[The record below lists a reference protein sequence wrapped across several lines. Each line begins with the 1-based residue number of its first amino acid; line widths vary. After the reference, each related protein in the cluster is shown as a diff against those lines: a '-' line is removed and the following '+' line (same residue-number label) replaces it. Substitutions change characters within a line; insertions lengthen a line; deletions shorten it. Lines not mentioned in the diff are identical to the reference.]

1 MNISS
6 TPFIRNDYWPDQN
19 DINELN
25 KRIDEAENET
35 SIVNSRLSNDI
46 ENVSANLNSYIS
58 NQANTTI
65 ANNIIV
71 NSLNANYA
79 TGKFANFT
87 NTFTNNAYVEN
98 LTVNKPVFDIT
109 LNTPHIENV
118 TSLGGNIYDANI
130 FNVSITGG
138 NVAFNSASIED
149 LTAEN
154 ATISDVNIQSGHAI
168 LNTINVDTLKVN
180 NPVSD
185 ITLNAPNI
193 ENVTS
198 LGGNISDANIL
209 NANLVGGNA
218 ILNSVNTE
226 SLVAV
231 NTAISNVNIL
241 DGDVNLNKAIINNVS
256 ASNATILNL
265 FVNTE
270 PGPITSSAV
279 LGYDSDGRVIPIH
292 AAYDVSFPENANY
305 LFTDQYGTA
314 IAGTAATAVG
324 ETDNLITS
332 FAVKNALDIVN
343 DSFNSVNN
351 VFNDIGSWQNTF
363 ENSVANSF
371 NNVNNT
377 FNSVNSSIASSL
389 NNVNNAFNNSFN
401 NVNNKFNNVNNTFN
415 NVNSYISG
423 SINNVNNSFNNVN
436 NTFNNVNN
444 VISNVN
450 NTSVNAATLAGS
462 VSSSLVGN
470 AVPYTSTSL
479 MDYRG
484 VTTIKFVTPAR
495 ASYVSQM
502 VITFPEYGY
511 LFICQGLMYTAGS
524 NDARTITLTR
534 SGPHA
539 SFTASGT
546 ISLRKAYY
554 NARGSLSFDNPIAY
568 TPSISGNNLILTG
581 SGVTL
586 TIPLNSYILSIS
598 KTYANY
604 PSISLPNTPAPVYI
618 DFNTS
623 NHTLEYSSNVIIDN
637 NYNRIYNEDMGSI
650 FDGCTSFNQP
660 VNIPSYVTGISSIF
674 SGCTSFNQPV
684 TIPSG
689 VTAIGSAFSG
699 CTQFNKP
706 VTIPS
711 GVTDMSYTF
720 SGCTKFNQPLNIP
733 SSVSAIRAMLNG
745 CTSFNQNDIYLHA
758 TLGRYPM
765 DEAFKSVSRIG
776 NIHIP
781 ASVPKATSNEMYN
794 CLVNGATGHTFAAAN
809 VKNDL

>member
-35 SIVNSRLSNDI
+35 SLVNSRLSNDI

-138 NVAFNSASIED
+138 NVAFNSVNIED

-154 ATISDVNIQSGHAI
+154 ATISNVNIQSGHAV

-180 NPVSD
+180 NPVSG

-231 NTAISNVNIL
+231 NAAISNVNIL

-265 FVNTE
+265 FVNTQPE
-270 PGPITSSAV
+270 PVTSSAV

-292 AAYDVSFPENANY
+292 ASYDVSFPENANY

-324 ETDNLITS
+324 ETNNLITS

-343 DSFNSVNN
+343 ESFNSVNN

-371 NNVNNT
+371 NDVNNK
-377 FNSVNSSIASSL
+377 FNIVNSSIASSL
-389 NNVNNAFNNSFN
+389 NNVNNSF
-401 NVNNKFNNVNNTFN
+401 
-415 NVNSYISG
+415 
-423 SINNVNNSFNNVN
+423 NNVNNSFNAVNTKFNSVN
-436 NTFNNVNN
+436 NTTYNISDNVYYLKTALAPLMSLPVAN
-444 VISNVN
+444 VSGWAGSSSPVNIRGITEFVVAPFAASAMTGSDVGNGVKLNVSG
-450 NTSVNAATLAGS
+450 TKATLALPNLQWTKTLMDRAFEGC
-462 VSSSLVGN
+462 SSLNSNIWIPVG
-470 AVPYTSTSL
+470 VTSL
-479 MDYRG
+479 FRTFRQCTSLNQNISIPTG
-484 VTTIKFVTPAR
+484 VTN
-495 ASYVSQM
+495 M
-502 VITFPEYGY
+502 YGV
-511 LFICQGLMYTAGS
+511 FQ
-524 NDARTITLTR
+524 D
-534 SGPHA
+534 
-539 SFTASGT
+539 
-546 ISLRKAYY
+546 
-554 NARGSLSFDNPIAY
+554 
-568 TPSISGNNLILTG
+568 
-581 SGVTL
+581 
-586 TIPLNSYILSIS
+586 
-598 KTYANY
+598 
-604 PSISLPNTPAPVYI
+604 
-618 DFNTS
+618 
-623 NHTLEYSSNVIIDN
+623 
-637 NYNRIYNEDMGSI
+637 
-650 FDGCTSFNQP
+650 CTSFNQP
-660 VNIPSYVTGISSIF
+660 NIYIYSNDIARMDY
-674 SGCTSFNQPV
+674 
-684 TIPSG
+684 
-689 VTAIGSAFSG
+689 AF
-699 CTQFNKP
+699 
-706 VTIPS
+706 
-711 GVTDMSYTF
+711 
-720 SGCTKFNQPLNIP
+720 
-733 SSVSAIRAMLNG
+733 NG
-745 CTSFNQNDIYLHA
+745 CHINN
-758 TLGRYPM
+758 
-765 DEAFKSVSRIG
+765 V
-776 NIHIP
+776 HIP
-781 ASVPKATSNEMYN
+781 TSVPKSTSNVMYN
-794 CLVNGATGHTFAAAN
+794 SLVNGITGITFPAAN
-809 VKNDL
+809 IKNDL

>member
-35 SIVNSRLSNDI
+35 SLVNSRLSNDI

-138 NVAFNSASIED
+138 NVAFNSVSIED

-209 NANLVGGNA
+209 NVSIVGGNA
-218 ILNSVNTE
+218 TFNSVNTE

-231 NTAISNVNIL
+231 NAAISNVNIL

-332 FAVKNALDIVN
+332 FAVKNAIDIVN
-343 DSFNSVNN
+343 ESFNSVNN

-389 NNVNNAFNNSFN
+389 NNVNNAFNN
-401 NVNNKFNNVNNTFN
+401 VNNKFNNVNNTFN
-415 NVNSYISG
+415 S
-423 SINNVNNSFNNVN
+423 
-436 NTFNNVNN
+436 VNN

-450 NTSVNAATLAGS
+450 NTSVNAAILAGS
-462 VSSSLVGN
+462 VSSSLISN

-484 VTTIKFVTPAR
+484 VTSIKFVTPAR
-495 ASYVSQM
+495 ANYVSQM
-502 VITFPEYGY
+502 VITFPAHGS
-511 LFICQGLMYTAGS
+511 LFVCQGAWYTVGNNA
-524 NDARTITLTR
+524 ARTITFTR

-546 ISLRKAYY
+546 ISLQMASY
-554 NARGSLSFDNPIAY
+554 NSRGSLTYDTAIEY
-568 TPSISGNNLILTG
+568 TLSISGNNLILTG
-581 SGVTL
+581 NGVTL
-586 TIPLNSYILSIS
+586 TIPLNSYFLDIS
-598 KTYANY
+598 RTYANY

-637 NYNRIYNEDMGSI
+637 NYSRIYNEDMGSV
-650 FDGCTSFNQP
+650 FNGCTSFNQP
-660 VNIPSYVTGISSIF
+660 VNIPSYVTSISSIF
-674 SGCTSFNQPV
+674 NGCTSFNQPV
-684 TIPSG
+684 NIPSY
-689 VTAIGSAFSG
+689 VTSIGSAFNG
-699 CTQFNKP
+699 CTNFNRP

-720 SGCTKFNQPLNIP
+720 HGCTKFNQPLNIP
-733 SSVSAIRAMLNG
+733 SSVSSIRLMLSG
-745 CTSFNQNDIYLHA
+745 CTSFNQNDIYLRA
-758 TLGRYPM
+758 VLGRYSM
-765 DEAFKSVSRIG
+765 DGAFSSISRIG

-794 CLVNGATGHTFAAAN
+794 CLVNGAAGKTFAAAN
-809 VKNDL
+809 IKNDL

>member
-35 SIVNSRLSNDI
+35 SLVNSRLSNDI

-130 FNVSITGG
+130 FNVNITGG
-138 NVAFNSASIED
+138 NVAFNSVSIED

-154 ATISDVNIQSGHAI
+154 ATISNVNIQSGHAI

-209 NANLVGGNA
+209 NASIAGGNA
-218 ILNSVNTE
+218 TLNSVNTE

-231 NTAISNVNIL
+231 NAAISNVNIL

-292 AAYDVSFPENANY
+292 ATYDVGFPEDANY
-305 LFTDQYGTA
+305 LFTDHAGTA
-314 IAGTAATAVG
+314 FAGTAATAVG

-332 FAVKNALDIVN
+332 FAVKNAIDIVN
-343 DSFNSVNN
+343 ESFNSVNN
-351 VFNDIGSWQNTF
+351 VLNDIGSWQNTF

-371 NNVNNT
+371 NNVNNK
-377 FNSVNSSIASSL
+377 FNVVNSSIASSL

-423 SINNVNNSFNNVN
+423 SINNVNNKFNNVN
-436 NTFNNVNN
+436 NTFNSVNN
-444 VISNVN
+444 VINNVN
-450 NTSVNAATLAGS
+450 NTAVNAATLAGS
-462 VSSSLVGN
+462 VSSSLVGS
-470 AVPYTSTSL
+470 AIPYTSTSIV
-479 MDYRG
+479 DYRN
-484 VTTIKFVTPAR
+484 VEHIEFVTPANGI
-495 ASYVSQM
+495 YVSQLT
-502 VITFPEYGY
+502 VTLPPQTQTFTLNGRIYRV
-511 LFICQGLMYTAGS
+511 
-524 NDARTITLTR
+524 NDTNYRTIQFN
-534 SGPHA
+534 GNINHA
-539 SFTASGT
+539 FQPVTAS
-546 ISLRKAYY
+546 
-554 NARGSLSFDNPIAY
+554 IAIQERVKNSQGIMTWETAINY
-568 TPSISGNNLILTG
+568 TPSISGNNLVLSSSSNTI
-581 SGVTL
+581 V
-586 TIPLNSYILSIS
+586 IPLSSSLLELSR
-598 KTYANY
+598 TYDSCPNV
-604 PSISLPNTPAPVYI
+604 SLNNTPVPVFI
-618 DFNTS
+618 DFNSAT
-623 NHTLEYSSNVIIDN
+623 NTLIYSSSIAIDN
-637 NYNRIYNEDMGSI
+637 NYSRVYNEDIRSL
-650 FDGCTSFNQP
+650 FNGCTRFNQSI
-660 VNIPSYVTGISSIF
+660 NIPDYAICTGHMF
-674 SGCTSFNQPV
+674 SGCTN
-684 TIPSG
+684 
-689 VTAIGSAFSG
+689 
-699 CTQFNKP
+699 FNKP
-706 VTIPS
+706 INIP
-711 GVTDMSYTF
+711 GNITDVGYMF
-720 SGCTKFNQPLNIP
+720 SDCTKFNQSINVPA
-733 SSVSAIRAMLNG
+733 SVTDMRSMLYN
-745 CTSFNQNDIYLHA
+745 CTSFNQNDIYIHTIINDMSSMNLS
-758 TLGRYPM
+758 
-765 DEAFKSVSRIG
+765 FKNVSRIG

-781 ASVPKATSNEMYN
+781 SSVPKATSNVMYN
-794 CLVNGATGHTFAAAN
+794 TLVNGYTGLTFAAAN
-809 VKNDL
+809 IKNDL

>member
-35 SIVNSRLSNDI
+35 SLVNSRLSNDI

-118 TSLGGNIYDANI
+118 TSLGGNIYDANM

-138 NVAFNSASIED
+138 NVAFNSVSIED
-149 LTAEN
+149 LAAEN
-154 ATISDVNIQSGHAI
+154 ATISNVNIQSGHAI
-168 LNTINVDTLKVN
+168 LNTINVDTLTVN
-180 NPVSD
+180 NPVSG

-209 NANLVGGNA
+209 NASIVGGNA
-218 ILNSVNTE
+218 TLNSVNTE
-226 SLVAV
+226 SLAAV
-231 NTAISNVNIL
+231 NATISNVNIL
-241 DGDVNLNKAIINNVS
+241 DGDVNLNKAVIGDIN

-292 AAYDVSFPENANY
+292 ASYDVSFPENANY

-332 FAVKNALDIVN
+332 FAVKNAIDIVN
-343 DSFNSVNN
+343 ESFNTVNN

-371 NNVNNT
+371 NNVNNK
-377 FNSVNSSIASSL
+377 FNV
-389 NNVNNAFNNSFN
+389 
-401 NVNNKFNNVNNTFN
+401 VNNKFNDVNNTFN
-415 NVNSYISG
+415 S
-423 SINNVNNSFNNVN
+423 
-436 NTFNNVNN
+436 VNN

-450 NTSVNAATLAGS
+450 NTSANAAILAGS
-462 VSSSLVGN
+462 VSSSLISN

-479 MDYRG
+479 IDYRG
-484 VTTIKFVTPAR
+484 VTSIKFVTPAR
-495 ASYVSQM
+495 ATYVSQM
-502 VITFPEYGY
+502 VITIPEHGV
-511 LFICQGLMYTAGS
+511 LFICQGAMYTAGNNS
-524 NDARTITLTR
+524 ARTITFTR
-534 SGPHA
+534 SDPHA
-539 SFTASGT
+539 NFTASGT
-546 ISLRKAYY
+546 ISIQKAMYDD
-554 NARGSLSFDNPIAY
+554 RGSLYVTALIDY

-581 SGVTL
+581 SDVTL
-586 TIPLNSYILSIS
+586 TIPLNSYILSITR
-598 KTYANY
+598 TYANY
-604 PSISLPNTPAPVYI
+604 PSVSLPNTPAPVYL

-637 NYNRIYNEDMGSI
+637 NYSRIYNEDMGSV
-650 FDGCTSFNQP
+650 FYGCTSFNQP
-660 VNIPSYVTGISSIF
+660 VTIPSGVTGISYTF
-674 SGCTSFNQPV
+674 KGCTSFNQPV

-689 VTAIGSAFSG
+689 VTAMGHAFDG
-699 CTQFNKP
+699 CTNFNRP

-720 SGCTKFNQPLNIP
+720 KGCTSFNQPVTIP
-733 SSVSAIRAMLNG
+733 SSVSAIREMLSG

-758 TLGRYPM
+758 ALGRYPM
-765 DEAFKSVSRIG
+765 DSAFKSVSRIG

-794 CLVNGATGHTFAAAN
+794 SLVNGATGHTFAAAN
-809 VKNDL
+809 IKNDL

>member
-35 SIVNSRLSNDI
+35 SLVNSRLSNDI

-138 NVAFNSASIED
+138 NVAFNSVSIDD

-209 NANLVGGNA
+209 NVSIVGGNA
-218 ILNSVNTE
+218 TFNSINTE
-226 SLVAV
+226 SLAAV
-231 NTAISNVNIL
+231 NATISNVNIL
-241 DGDVNLNKAIINNVS
+241 DGDVNLNKAIINNVN

-265 FVNTE
+265 FVNTQPE
-270 PGPITSSAV
+270 PITSSAV
-279 LGYDSDGRVIPIH
+279 LGYDSEGRVIPIH
-292 AAYDVSFPENANY
+292 ASYDVGFPGDANY
-305 LFTDQYGTA
+305 LFTDHAGTA
-314 IAGTAATAVG
+314 FAGTAATAVDV
-324 ETDNLITS
+324 TNNLITS
-332 FAVKNALDIVN
+332 FAVKNAIDIVN
-343 DSFNSVNN
+343 ESFNSVNN
-351 VFNDIGSWQNTF
+351 ALNDIGSWQNTF

-377 FNSVNSSIASSL
+377 FNGV
-389 NNVNNAFNNSFN
+389 NNSFN
-401 NVNNKFNNVNNTFN
+401 NVNNSFNSVNTK
-415 NVNSYISG
+415 
-423 SINNVNNSFNNVN
+423 FNNVN

-450 NTSVNAATLAGS
+450 NTAVNANTLA
-462 VSSSLVGN
+462 SSLSSALVGN
-470 AVPYTSTSL
+470 AIPYNSNSL
-479 MDYRG
+479 LDYRN
-484 VTTIKFVTPAR
+484 VEHIAFVTPANEG
-495 ASYVSQM
+495 YVSEM
-502 VITFPEYGY
+502 TITFPP
-511 LFICQGLMYTAGS
+511 Q
-524 NDARTITLTR
+524 TL
-534 SGPHA
+534 PI
-539 SFTASGT
+539 TASDSRVYRVTNSTNRVVTLSGNANGT
-546 ISLRKAYY
+546 FQPVTASIAMQERTVDPELGIISWGASKSYV
-554 NARGSLSFDNPIAY
+554 
-568 TPSISGNNLILTG
+568 PSISGNNLVLT
-581 SGVTL
+581 STDN
-586 TIPLNSYILSIS
+586 TIRLPLNDSQIYVSRKYTRISVSIE
-598 KTYANY
+598 
-604 PSISLPNTPAPVYI
+604 NTAIPVFI
-618 DFNTS
+618 NFNTS
-623 NHTLEYSSNVIIDN
+623 TNTLTYSSNIDIDN
-637 NYNRIYNEDMGSI
+637 NYSRLYNTDMNSL
-650 FDGCTSFNQP
+650 FNGCTRFNQP
-660 VNIPSYVTGISSIF
+660 INIPNGTMFTTYMF
-674 SGCTSFNQPV
+674 NGCTNFNQS
-684 TIPSG
+684 I
-689 VTAIGSAFSG
+689 
-699 CTQFNKP
+699 
-706 VTIPS
+706 
-711 GVTDMSYTF
+711 
-720 SGCTKFNQPLNIP
+720 NIP
-733 SSVSAIRAMLNG
+733 SSVIAMESMLYG
-745 CTSFNQNDIYLHA
+745 CTHFNQNDIYIHA
-758 TLGRYPM
+758 VSNSPLFFFH
-765 DEAFKSVSRIG
+765 AFNSVSRIG

-781 ASVPKATSNEMYN
+781 ASVPKATSNIMYN
-794 CLVNGATGHTFAAAN
+794 CLVNGWSGYTFAAAN
-809 VKNDL
+809 IKNDL

>member
-35 SIVNSRLSNDI
+35 SLVNSRLSNDI

-118 TSLGGNIYDANI
+118 TSLGGNIYDANM

-138 NVAFNSASIED
+138 NVAFNSVSIED

-209 NANLVGGNA
+209 NVNIVGGNA
-218 ILNSVNTE
+218 TLNSVNTE

-231 NTAISNVNIL
+231 NAAISNVNIL

-270 PGPITSSAV
+270 PEPVTSSAV
-279 LGYDSDGRVIPIH
+279 LGYDSEGRVIPIH
-292 AAYDVSFPENANY
+292 ASYDVSFPEDANY
-305 LFTDQYGTA
+305 LFTDQHGTA
-314 IAGTAATAVG
+314 FAGTAATAVG

-332 FAVKNALDIVN
+332 FAVKNAIDIVN
-343 DSFNSVNN
+343 ESFNSVNN

-371 NNVNNT
+371 NDVNNT
-377 FNSVNSSIASSL
+377 FNAVNSSIAD
-389 NNVNNAFNNSFN
+389 SFN
-401 NVNNKFNNVNNTFN
+401 D
-415 NVNSYISG
+415 
-423 SINNVNNSFNNVN
+423 VNNSFNNVN
-436 NTFNNVNN
+436 NSFNNINNSFNNVNN
-444 VISNVN
+444 EISDVN
-450 NTSVNAATLAGS
+450 NTAVNANTLA
-462 VSSSLVGN
+462 SSLLSALVGN

-484 VTTIKFVTPAR
+484 VTSIKFVTPAR

-502 VITFPEYGY
+502 VITFPPQNRP
-511 LFICQGLMYTAGS
+511 FNCAGEVYRV
-524 NDARTITLTR
+524 NNNNARTITLTR

-539 SFTASGT
+539 SFTSSGT
-546 ISLRKAYY
+546 ISLQKRSI
-554 NARGSLSFDNPIAY
+554 NGRGSITWDTGKDY
-568 TPSISGNNLILTG
+568 TPSVSGNNLILTG
-581 SGVTL
+581 SDETL
-586 TIPLNSYILSIS
+586 TIPLDSYFLSIS

-637 NYNRIYNEDMGSI
+637 NYSRIYNEDMRSV
-650 FDGCTSFNQP
+650 FNGCTSFNQP
-660 VNIPSYVTGISSIF
+660 VNIPSYAICTGYMF
-674 SGCTSFNQPV
+674 SECTMFNQP
-684 TIPSG
+684 I
-689 VTAIGSAFSG
+689 
-699 CTQFNKP
+699 
-706 VTIPS
+706 
-711 GVTDMSYTF
+711 
-720 SGCTKFNQPLNIP
+720 NIP
-733 SSVSAIRAMLNG
+733 SNVTDIGYMLYN
-745 CTSFNQNDIYLHA
+745 CTHFNQNDIYIHA
-758 TLGRYPM
+758 KFSDVSSM
-765 DEAFKSVSRIG
+765 DESFRNTSRIG
-776 NIHIP
+776 NVHIP
-781 ASVPKATSNEMYN
+781 SSVPKSTSNVMYN
-794 CLVNGATGHTFAAAN
+794 CLVNGYTGYTFAAAN
-809 VKNDL
+809 IKNDL